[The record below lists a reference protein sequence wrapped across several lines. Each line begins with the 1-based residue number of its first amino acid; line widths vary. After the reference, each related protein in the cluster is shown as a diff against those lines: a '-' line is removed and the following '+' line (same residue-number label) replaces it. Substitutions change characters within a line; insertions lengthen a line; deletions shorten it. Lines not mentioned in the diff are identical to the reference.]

1 MSPRET
7 MRLLG
12 RLACTAS
19 GFIVAGGFTVGR
31 DGSIGYQVGLGVVSL
46 LGGTWLSWRG
56 SAAGETSPR
65 RRATETA
72 IWAASSFIGGAL
84 AAAVVIVLSG
94 K

>member
-1 MSPRET
+1 MLPRET
-7 MRLLG
+7 MRILG
-12 RLACTAS
+12 RLVCTAS
-19 GFIVAGGFTVGR
+19 GFIVAWGFTVGR
-31 DGSIGYQVGLGVVSL
+31 DGSIGYQVGFGVLFL

-56 SAAGETSPR
+56 SADGETSLR

-72 IWAASSFIGGAL
+72 IWAASSFVGGAL